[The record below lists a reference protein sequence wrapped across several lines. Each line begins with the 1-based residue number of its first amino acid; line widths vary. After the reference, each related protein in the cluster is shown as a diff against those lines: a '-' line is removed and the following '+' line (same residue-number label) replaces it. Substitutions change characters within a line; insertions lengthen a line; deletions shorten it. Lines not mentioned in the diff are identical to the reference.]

1 MTVYVLTL
9 DGEPQ
14 YVTRNLDKI
23 QEECEKWF
31 NDNRDNYLLQH
42 DFYLWVEGRE
52 YPNTNEGY
60 DAAWADYAKEQFND
74 GTWGDYAWY
83 ETSLI
88 D

>member
-14 YVTRNLDKI
+14 YVTHNLEKI
-23 QEECEKWF
+23 QKECEKWF
-31 NDNRDNYLLQH
+31 NDNRDNWLLQH
-42 DFYLWVEGRE
+42 DFNLWVEDRE
-52 YPNTNEGY
+52 YPNTDEGY

-83 ETSLI
+83 EVSLI